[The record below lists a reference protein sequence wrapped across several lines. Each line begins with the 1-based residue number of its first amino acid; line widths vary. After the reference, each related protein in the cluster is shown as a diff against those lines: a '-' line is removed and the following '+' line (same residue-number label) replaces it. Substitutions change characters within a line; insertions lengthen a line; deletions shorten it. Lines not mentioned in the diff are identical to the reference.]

1 MYSSYYHSP
10 IGILRIS
17 ADDKFLKE
25 VAFADTEEPAESSG
39 VTKQGVCQLDEYFSG
54 RRKMFALPMYPEG
67 TDFQKRIWKL
77 LLDIPYGKTISYL
90 NLAMKAG
97 NRRLLRAVGHANGAN
112 KLAIIIP
119 CHRVIGS
126 NGKLIGYGGGLWRK
140 KWLLHFE
147 SRAAQPELFEFE
159 RISKIHENF

>member
-1 MYSSYYHSP
+1 
-10 IGILRIS
+10 
-17 ADDKFLKE
+17 
-25 VAFADTEEPAESSG
+25 
-39 VTKQGVCQLDEYFSG
+39 
-54 RRKMFALPMYPEG
+54 MYPEG